1 MKSIYILGF
10 LILSGCPVWAIPTA
24 PLGQPA
30 GNGAMWAVN
39 HYLNK
44 AGHDGVSMMLTGV
57 GIGLV
62 CWGLVY
68 AFKVAKR
75 GAG

>member
-1 MKSIYILGF
+1 
-10 LILSGCPVWAIPTA
+10 
-24 PLGQPA
+24 
-30 GNGAMWAVN
+30 MWAVN